1 MNFPRIAYIV
11 LLLISAASQAAS
23 LYDPANPPNWTTDP
37 KAARIGDPLTV
48 IILESSSAESRADS
62 SEQNDYAL
70 SAALSDSTN
79 KIAGGVEFEQDGGG
93 KGRTTRGGLVRAQIT
108 VQVVGRTESG
118 DLAVRGN
125 QNIVVNGE
133 KQMISVEG
141 VVRPLDI
148 ASDNSVLSTRL
159 MNADISFNGQGW
171 VSDTQKPGWLRRL
184 MRFIG
189 L

>member
-1 MNFPRIAYIV
+1 MSLARFACSA
-11 LLLISAASQAAS
+11 LLIVSSMGQAAN
-23 LYDPANPPNWTTDP
+23 LYDPANPPNWTIDP
-37 KAARIGDPLTV
+37 RAARVGDPLTV
-48 IILESSSAESRADS
+48 IILESASAESRADS
-62 SEQNDYAL
+62 SEKNVYAL
-70 SAALSDSTN
+70 SAGLSDSTN
-79 KIAGGVEFEQDGGG
+79 KIAGSVEFEQDGGG

-108 VQVVGRTESG
+108 VQVIGRTESG

-148 ASDNSVLSTRL
+148 TADNSVLSTRL
-159 MNADISFNGQGW
+159 MNADISFSGQGW